1 MSSCMFLDVLVF
13 FVINTT
19 LVVGLLFKGDCS
31 SWCQNA
37 LVLVNWEKYTLA
49 REIADLK
56 LPPLFPPYQKMPAPI
71 RLREL
76 IRTIRTART
85 QAEEREMIQKECAA
99 IRSNFREE
107 DNTYRCRNVAKLL
120 YMHMLGYPAH
130 FGQLEC
136 LKLIASQKFTDKRI
150 GYLGAMLLLDE
161 RQDVHLL
168 MTNCIKNDLNHST
181 QYVQGL
187 ALCTL
192 GCMGSS
198 EMCRDLAGEV
208 EKLLKT
214 SNSYLRK
221 KAALCAVH
229 VIRKVPELMEMFLP
243 ATKNLL
249 NEKNHGVLHTSVV
262 LLTEMCER
270 SPDMLAHF
278 RKNEKLVPQLVRILK
293 NLIMSGYSP
302 EHDVSGISDPFLQV
316 RILRLLRI
324 LGKHDD
330 DSSEAMNDILAQLC
344 NSFRAGE
351 GYLDAILFGKVKINK
366 RIFHTLTIM
375 DLNDIL
381 EGLSADKDNL
391 EVFRLNTG
399 QVSTT
404 DNTTINLKEKC
415 GTIFSK
421 LHRQMKALRTNIWHL
436 KLFKAYKIKDIT
448 PRGLRIKLQPLVANI
463 DNELRQDWATAQH
476 QASMLFVDSLSK
488 YYERNIETLTT
499 ELQMTCLEAETFS
512 STDYYQDHLS
522 QLAKELTNIEQDLK
536 KRKIHKFN
544 RDLGDYEKGKP
555 FVTSKNVRFSE
566 STHKP
571 PRGKKR
577 PRPILKKHD
586 SRHSLTS
593 DDDFSST
600 TEDESNSQRS
610 IGFRFGKSTF
620 VPPMDKYVSIFKDC
634 VMKDLHFSKDPEGCR
649 NNLNRQEC
657 EALKQLQQ
665 NRNIVITSAD
675 KGGGI
680 VVMDYLKYK
689 AEALKQLSQTQFY
702 LKMVVDPTPN
712 FKTDIDSFIDL
723 AVEEDIITPQVANQL
738 KVSEPMPQYLYL
750 IPKTHKD
757 LMNPPVIMAESA
769 CHEVQSAK
777 KAKKSSC
784 ESAAVQSPP
793 DVSFENVMWIFWIL
807 ITLNSLYVCELIDVE
822 LRSLSGRLAPLY
834 LIMFCNFFFL
844 QVLAI
849 NILGRFLLN
858 NDKNIRYVALTSLL
872 KTVQTD
878 HNAVQRHRST
888 IVDCLK
894 DLDVSIKRR
903 AMELSFA
910 LVNGNNI
917 RGMMKELL
925 YFLDS
930 CDPEFKAD
938 CASGIFLAAEKY
950 APSKRWHID
959 TIMRVLTTAGSYVRD
974 DSVPNLIQLITNSV
988 EMHAYTVQR
997 LYRATQEDI
1006 SQQPL
1011 VQVASWCMGEY
1022 GELLVSG
1029 QCEEDE
1035 PIQVTEDEVL
1045 DILESILISNMSV
1058 SVTRGYALTA
1068 IMKLSTRF
1076 NSTLNRIKKIVSVY
1090 GSSIDVELQQRA
1102 VEYNALFKRYDHMR
1116 SALLERMPVMEKTTA
1131 NGPTDIIQTNGEVEP
1146 GLLEARP
1153 TPSVPQPVSQ
1163 ANDLLDLLGGND
1175 VTPVIQTAVVTKPA
1189 SAGGELLDLLGD
1201 LNLSGVPAPT
1211 AMPSVT
1217 QHFILDD
1224 GIASQPL
1231 FNDIATGIPT
1241 MTAYNKN
1248 GLKIDFSFER
1258 SNTNPN
1264 ITVITMAAFNT
1275 TEADMTDFVFQA
1287 AVPKTFQLQL
1297 LSPSSNVVPALNTGS
1312 ITQVIKVL
1320 NPHKQQLRMRIKL
1333 TYNHKGA
1340 AVQDLAE
1347 VNNFPAQSWQ

>member
-1 MSSCMFLDVLVF
+1 
-13 FVINTT
+13 
-19 LVVGLLFKGDCS
+19 
-31 SWCQNA
+31 
-37 LVLVNWEKYTLA
+37 
-49 REIADLK
+49 
-56 LPPLFPPYQKMPAPI
+56 MPAPI

-99 IRSNFREE
+99 IRSSFREE

-249 NEKNHGVLHTSVV
+249 SEKNHGVLHTSVV

-270 SPDMLAHF
+270 SPDMLSHF
-278 RKNEKLVPQLVRILK
+278 RKLVPQLVRILK

-324 LGKHDD
+324 LGRSDD
-330 DSSEAMNDILAQLC
+330 DSSEAMNDILAQVAT
-344 NSFRAGE
+344 NTETSKNVGN
-351 GYLDAILFGKVKINK
+351 AILYETV
-366 RIFHTLTIM
+366 LTIM
-375 DLNDIL
+375 D
-381 EGLSADKDNL
+381 
-391 EVFRLNTG
+391 
-399 QVSTT
+399 
-404 DNTTINLKEKC
+404 
-415 GTIFSK
+415 
-421 LHRQMKALRTNIWHL
+421 
-436 KLFKAYKIKDIT
+436 IKSES
-448 PRGLRIKLQPLVANI
+448 GLR
-463 DNELRQDWATAQH
+463 
-476 QASMLFVDSLSK
+476 
-488 YYERNIETLTT
+488 
-499 ELQMTCLEAETFS
+499 
-512 STDYYQDHLS
+512 
-522 QLAKELTNIEQDLK
+522 
-536 KRKIHKFN
+536 
-544 RDLGDYEKGKP
+544 
-555 FVTSKNVRFSE
+555 
-566 STHKP
+566 
-571 PRGKKR
+571 
-577 PRPILKKHD
+577 
-586 SRHSLTS
+586 
-593 DDDFSST
+593 
-600 TEDESNSQRS
+600 
-610 IGFRFGKSTF
+610 
-620 VPPMDKYVSIFKDC
+620 
-634 VMKDLHFSKDPEGCR
+634 
-649 NNLNRQEC
+649 
-657 EALKQLQQ
+657 
-665 NRNIVITSAD
+665 
-675 KGGGI
+675 
-680 VVMDYLKYK
+680 
-689 AEALKQLSQTQFY
+689 
-702 LKMVVDPTPN
+702 
-712 FKTDIDSFIDL
+712 
-723 AVEEDIITPQVANQL
+723 
-738 KVSEPMPQYLYL
+738 
-750 IPKTHKD
+750 
-757 LMNPPVIMAESA
+757 
-769 CHEVQSAK
+769 
-777 KAKKSSC
+777 
-784 ESAAVQSPP
+784 
-793 DVSFENVMWIFWIL
+793 
-807 ITLNSLYVCELIDVE
+807 
-822 LRSLSGRLAPLY
+822 
-834 LIMFCNFFFL
+834 
-844 QVLAI
+844 VLAI

-938 CASGIFLAAEKY
+938 CASGVFLAAEKY

-997 LYRATQEDI
+997 LYKALLDDI

-1011 VQVASWCMGEY
+1011 VQVASWCIGEY
-1022 GELLVSG
+1022 GDLLVSG
-1029 QCEEDE
+1029 QCEEEE

-1045 DILESILISNMSV
+1045 DVLEGLLVSNLSAP
-1058 SVTRGYALTA
+1058 VTRVNVP
-1068 IMKLSTRF
+1068 I
-1076 NSTLNRIKKIVSVY
+1076 NRIKKVVSIY

-1102 VEYNALFKRYDHMR
+1102 VEYNALFKKYDHMR
-1116 SALLERMPVMEKTTA
+1116 PALLERMPIMEKTAT
-1131 NGPTDIIQTNGEVEP
+1131 NGPSEIVQTNGETDSTVLDTKHP
-1146 GLLEARP
+1146 P
-1153 TPSVPQPVSQ
+1153 TITQPPSQG
-1163 ANDLLDLLGGND
+1163 NDLLDLLGGND
-1175 VTPVIQTAVVTKPA
+1175 VVPVIQTSLPTKPP

-1201 LNLSGVPAPT
+1201 LSLTGAPPPAP
-1211 AMPSVT
+1211 ASVPSVPMS
-1217 QHFILDD
+1217 QPPFLLD
-1224 GIASQPL
+1224 GLSSQPL
-1231 FNDIATGIPT
+1231 FNDIGIPP

-1248 GLKIDFSFER
+1248 GLKIEFMFER
-1258 SNTNPN
+1258 SNPNPN
-1264 ITVITMAAFNT
+1264 IAVITIHASNS

-1297 LSPSSNVVPALNTGS
+1297 LSPSSNVVPALNQGNV
-1312 ITQVIKVL
+1312 TQVIRVL
-1320 NPHKQQLRMRIKL
+1320 NPQKQQLRMRIKL
-1333 TYNHKGA
+1333 TYTYKGSP
-1340 AVQDLAE
+1340 VQDLAE
-1347 VNNFPAQSWQ
+1347 VNNFPPQSWQ

>member
-1 MSSCMFLDVLVF
+1 
-13 FVINTT
+13 
-19 LVVGLLFKGDCS
+19 
-31 SWCQNA
+31 
-37 LVLVNWEKYTLA
+37 
-49 REIADLK
+49 
-56 LPPLFPPYQKMPAPI
+56 MPAPI

-99 IRSNFREE
+99 IRSSFREE

-249 NEKNHGVLHTSVV
+249 SEKNHGVLHTSVV

-278 RKNEKLVPQLVRILK
+278 RKLVPQLVRILK

-324 LGKHDD
+324 LGRSDD
-330 DSSEAMNDILAQLC
+330 ESSEAMNDILAQVAT
-344 NSFRAGE
+344 NTETSKNVGN
-351 GYLDAILFGKVKINK
+351 AILYETV
-366 RIFHTLTIM
+366 LTIM
-375 DLNDIL
+375 D
-381 EGLSADKDNL
+381 
-391 EVFRLNTG
+391 
-399 QVSTT
+399 
-404 DNTTINLKEKC
+404 
-415 GTIFSK
+415 
-421 LHRQMKALRTNIWHL
+421 
-436 KLFKAYKIKDIT
+436 IKSES
-448 PRGLRIKLQPLVANI
+448 GLR
-463 DNELRQDWATAQH
+463 
-476 QASMLFVDSLSK
+476 
-488 YYERNIETLTT
+488 
-499 ELQMTCLEAETFS
+499 
-512 STDYYQDHLS
+512 
-522 QLAKELTNIEQDLK
+522 
-536 KRKIHKFN
+536 
-544 RDLGDYEKGKP
+544 
-555 FVTSKNVRFSE
+555 
-566 STHKP
+566 
-571 PRGKKR
+571 
-577 PRPILKKHD
+577 
-586 SRHSLTS
+586 
-593 DDDFSST
+593 
-600 TEDESNSQRS
+600 
-610 IGFRFGKSTF
+610 
-620 VPPMDKYVSIFKDC
+620 
-634 VMKDLHFSKDPEGCR
+634 
-649 NNLNRQEC
+649 
-657 EALKQLQQ
+657 
-665 NRNIVITSAD
+665 
-675 KGGGI
+675 
-680 VVMDYLKYK
+680 
-689 AEALKQLSQTQFY
+689 
-702 LKMVVDPTPN
+702 
-712 FKTDIDSFIDL
+712 
-723 AVEEDIITPQVANQL
+723 
-738 KVSEPMPQYLYL
+738 
-750 IPKTHKD
+750 
-757 LMNPPVIMAESA
+757 
-769 CHEVQSAK
+769 
-777 KAKKSSC
+777 
-784 ESAAVQSPP
+784 
-793 DVSFENVMWIFWIL
+793 
-807 ITLNSLYVCELIDVE
+807 
-822 LRSLSGRLAPLY
+822 
-834 LIMFCNFFFL
+834 
-844 QVLAI
+844 
-849 NILGRFLLN
+849 
-858 NDKNIRYVALTSLL
+858 
-872 KTVQTD
+872 TVQTD

-938 CASGIFLAAEKY
+938 CASGVFLAAEKY

-997 LYRATQEDI
+997 LYKALLDDI

-1011 VQVASWCMGEY
+1011 VQVASWCIGEY
-1022 GELLVSG
+1022 GDLLVSG
-1029 QCEEDE
+1029 QCEEEE

-1045 DILESILISNMSV
+1045 DVLEGLLVSNLS
-1058 SVTRGYALTA
+1058 SPVTRGYSLTA

-1076 NSTLNRIKKIVSVY
+1076 SSVNRIKKVVSIY

-1102 VEYNALFKRYDHMR
+1102 VEYNALFKKYDHMR
-1116 SALLERMPVMEKTTA
+1116 PALLERMPIMEKSAT
-1131 NGPTDIIQTNGEVEP
+1131 NGPTEIVQTNGETEPSVEP
-1146 GLLEARP
+1146 KHP
-1153 TPSVPQPVSQ
+1153 PPVTQPANQ

-1175 VTPVIQTAVVTKPA
+1175 VVPVIQTTVPTKPA

-1201 LNLSGVPAPT
+1201 LSLSGKVSCLEVAPPLLLPP
-1211 AMPSVT
+1211 PSPLSSWMASPHSPCLMISQLVRVWIREVRT
-1217 QHFILDD
+1217 QSSKLQLQPGFVSYQAEEVVGHKTRVDRSPGGLGPDALDRR
-1224 GIASQPL
+1224 
-1231 FNDIATGIPT
+1231 IPP

-1248 GLKIDFSFER
+1248 GLKIDFTFER
-1258 SNTNPN
+1258 ANPNPN
-1264 ITVITMAAFNT
+1264 IAVITIHASNS

-1297 LSPSSNVVPALNTGS
+1297 LSPSSNVVPALNQGTV
-1312 ITQVIKVL
+1312 TQVIRVL
-1320 NPHKQQLRMRIKL
+1320 NPQKQQLRMRIKL
-1333 TYNHKGA
+1333 TYNLKGSP
-1340 AVQDLAE
+1340 VQDLAE
-1347 VNNFPAQSWQ
+1347 VNNFPPQSWQ

>member
-1 MSSCMFLDVLVF
+1 PVPSLHQSHL
-13 FVINTT
+13 
-19 LVVGLLFKGDCS
+19 
-31 SWCQNA
+31 
-37 LVLVNWEKYTLA
+37 
-49 REIADLK
+49 
-56 LPPLFPPYQKMPAPI
+56 
-71 RLREL
+71 LREL

-99 IRSNFREE
+99 IRSSFREE

-249 NEKNHGVLHTSVV
+249 SEKNHGVLHTSVV

-270 SPDMLAHF
+270 SPDMLLHF
-278 RKNEKLVPQLVRILK
+278 RKLVPQLVRILK

-324 LGKHDD
+324 LGRSDD
-330 DSSEAMNDILAQLC
+330 DSSEAMNDILAQVAT
-344 NSFRAGE
+344 NTETSKNVGN
-351 GYLDAILFGKVKINK
+351 AILYETV
-366 RIFHTLTIM
+366 LTIM
-375 DLNDIL
+375 D
-381 EGLSADKDNL
+381 
-391 EVFRLNTG
+391 
-399 QVSTT
+399 
-404 DNTTINLKEKC
+404 
-415 GTIFSK
+415 
-421 LHRQMKALRTNIWHL
+421 
-436 KLFKAYKIKDIT
+436 IKSES
-448 PRGLRIKLQPLVANI
+448 GLR
-463 DNELRQDWATAQH
+463 
-476 QASMLFVDSLSK
+476 
-488 YYERNIETLTT
+488 
-499 ELQMTCLEAETFS
+499 
-512 STDYYQDHLS
+512 
-522 QLAKELTNIEQDLK
+522 
-536 KRKIHKFN
+536 
-544 RDLGDYEKGKP
+544 
-555 FVTSKNVRFSE
+555 
-566 STHKP
+566 
-571 PRGKKR
+571 
-577 PRPILKKHD
+577 
-586 SRHSLTS
+586 
-593 DDDFSST
+593 
-600 TEDESNSQRS
+600 
-610 IGFRFGKSTF
+610 
-620 VPPMDKYVSIFKDC
+620 
-634 VMKDLHFSKDPEGCR
+634 
-649 NNLNRQEC
+649 
-657 EALKQLQQ
+657 
-665 NRNIVITSAD
+665 
-675 KGGGI
+675 
-680 VVMDYLKYK
+680 
-689 AEALKQLSQTQFY
+689 
-702 LKMVVDPTPN
+702 
-712 FKTDIDSFIDL
+712 
-723 AVEEDIITPQVANQL
+723 
-738 KVSEPMPQYLYL
+738 
-750 IPKTHKD
+750 
-757 LMNPPVIMAESA
+757 
-769 CHEVQSAK
+769 
-777 KAKKSSC
+777 
-784 ESAAVQSPP
+784 
-793 DVSFENVMWIFWIL
+793 
-807 ITLNSLYVCELIDVE
+807 
-822 LRSLSGRLAPLY
+822 
-834 LIMFCNFFFL
+834 
-844 QVLAI
+844 VLAI

-938 CASGIFLAAEKY
+938 CASGVFLAAEKY

-997 LYRATQEDI
+997 LYKALLDDI

-1011 VQVASWCMGEY
+1011 VQVSSWCIGEY
-1022 GELLVSG
+1022 GDLLVSG
-1029 QCEEDE
+1029 QCEEEE

-1045 DILESILISNMSV
+1045 DVLEGLLVSNLSTP
-1058 SVTRGYALTA
+1058 VTRGYSLTA

-1076 NSTLNRIKKIVSVY
+1076 SSVNRIKKVVSIY
-1090 GSSIDVELQQRA
+1090 GSICLQMYSHSLQ
-1102 VEYNALFKRYDHMR
+1102 ALFCRNDSTVVLSKSSLFYRFNLHVLYYLV
-1116 SALLERMPVMEKTTA
+1116 SLLF
-1131 NGPTDIIQTNGEVEP
+1131 
-1146 GLLEARP
+1146 
-1153 TPSVPQPVSQ
+1153 Q

-1175 VTPVIQTAVVTKPA
+1175 VVPVIQTTLPTKPA

-1201 LNLSGVPAPT
+1201 LSLSSRTSLSLSPFLSLT
-1211 AMPSVT
+1211 
-1217 QHFILDD
+1217 H
-1224 GIASQPL
+1224 
-1231 FNDIATGIPT
+1231 
-1241 MTAYNKN
+1241 
-1248 GLKIDFSFER
+1248 SFTFFL
-1258 SNTNPN
+1258 S
-1264 ITVITMAAFNT
+1264 TVITIHATNT
-1275 TEADMTDFVFQA
+1275 TEADMTEFVFQA

-1297 LSPSSNVVPALNTGS
+1297 LSPSSNMVPALNQGS
-1312 ITQVIKVL
+1312 VTQVIRVL
-1320 NPHKQQLRMRIKL
+1320 NPQKQQLRMRVKL
-1333 TYNHKGA
+1333 TYTHKGSP
-1340 AVQDLAE
+1340 VQDLAE
-1347 VNNFPAQSWQ
+1347 VNNFPPQSWQ

>member
-1 MSSCMFLDVLVF
+1 
-13 FVINTT
+13 
-19 LVVGLLFKGDCS
+19 
-31 SWCQNA
+31 
-37 LVLVNWEKYTLA
+37 
-49 REIADLK
+49 
-56 LPPLFPPYQKMPAPI
+56 MPAPI

-99 IRSNFREE
+99 IRSSFREE

-249 NEKNHGVLHTSVV
+249 SEKNHGVLHTSVV

-270 SPDMLAHF
+270 SPDMLLHF
-278 RKNEKLVPQLVRILK
+278 RKVCLLVPQLVRILK

-324 LGKHDD
+324 LGRSDD
-330 DSSEAMNDILAQLC
+330 DSSEAMNDILAQVAT
-344 NSFRAGE
+344 NTETSKNVGN
-351 GYLDAILFGKVKINK
+351 AILYETV
-366 RIFHTLTIM
+366 LTIM
-375 DLNDIL
+375 D
-381 EGLSADKDNL
+381 
-391 EVFRLNTG
+391 
-399 QVSTT
+399 
-404 DNTTINLKEKC
+404 
-415 GTIFSK
+415 
-421 LHRQMKALRTNIWHL
+421 
-436 KLFKAYKIKDIT
+436 IKSES
-448 PRGLRIKLQPLVANI
+448 GLR
-463 DNELRQDWATAQH
+463 
-476 QASMLFVDSLSK
+476 
-488 YYERNIETLTT
+488 
-499 ELQMTCLEAETFS
+499 
-512 STDYYQDHLS
+512 
-522 QLAKELTNIEQDLK
+522 
-536 KRKIHKFN
+536 
-544 RDLGDYEKGKP
+544 
-555 FVTSKNVRFSE
+555 
-566 STHKP
+566 
-571 PRGKKR
+571 
-577 PRPILKKHD
+577 
-586 SRHSLTS
+586 
-593 DDDFSST
+593 
-600 TEDESNSQRS
+600 
-610 IGFRFGKSTF
+610 
-620 VPPMDKYVSIFKDC
+620 
-634 VMKDLHFSKDPEGCR
+634 
-649 NNLNRQEC
+649 
-657 EALKQLQQ
+657 
-665 NRNIVITSAD
+665 
-675 KGGGI
+675 
-680 VVMDYLKYK
+680 
-689 AEALKQLSQTQFY
+689 
-702 LKMVVDPTPN
+702 
-712 FKTDIDSFIDL
+712 
-723 AVEEDIITPQVANQL
+723 
-738 KVSEPMPQYLYL
+738 
-750 IPKTHKD
+750 
-757 LMNPPVIMAESA
+757 
-769 CHEVQSAK
+769 
-777 KAKKSSC
+777 
-784 ESAAVQSPP
+784 
-793 DVSFENVMWIFWIL
+793 
-807 ITLNSLYVCELIDVE
+807 
-822 LRSLSGRLAPLY
+822 
-834 LIMFCNFFFL
+834 
-844 QVLAI
+844 VLAI

-938 CASGIFLAAEKY
+938 CASGVFLAAEKY

-997 LYRATQEDI
+997 LYKALLDDI

-1011 VQVASWCMGEY
+1011 VQVSSWCIGEY
-1022 GELLVSG
+1022 GDLLVSG
-1029 QCEEDE
+1029 QCEEEE

-1045 DILESILISNMSV
+1045 DVLEGLLVSNLSTP
-1058 SVTRGYALTA
+1058 VTRGYSLTA

-1076 NSTLNRIKKIVSVY
+1076 SSVNRIKKVVSIY
-1090 GSSIDVELQQRA
+1090 SSSIDVELQQRA
-1102 VEYNALFKRYDHMR
+1102 VEYNALFKKYDHMR
-1116 SALLERMPVMEKTTA
+1116 PALLERMPIMEKTA
-1131 NGPTDIIQTNGEVEP
+1131 SNGPTEIMQTNGETE
-1146 GLLEARP
+1146 
-1153 TPSVPQPVSQ
+1153 PSVPDTKHLPLVTQPANQ

-1175 VTPVIQTAVVTKPA
+1175 VVPVIQTTLPTKPA

-1201 LNLSGVPAPT
+1201 LSLTGGPTVVPAP
-1211 AMPSVT
+1211 APSVPVS
-1217 QHFILDD
+1217 QPPFLLD
-1224 GIASQPL
+1224 GLSSQPL
-1231 FNDIATGIPT
+1231 FNDTSAAIPP
-1241 MTAYNKN
+1241 MTAYSKN
-1248 GLKIDFSFER
+1248 GLKIEFTFER
-1258 SNTNPN
+1258 ANPNPN
-1264 ITVITMAAFNT
+1264 IAVITIHATNT
-1275 TEADMTDFVFQA
+1275 TEADMTEFVFQA

-1297 LSPSSNVVPALNTGS
+1297 LSPSSNIVPALNQGS
-1312 ITQVIKVL
+1312 VTQVIRVL
-1320 NPHKQQLRMRIKL
+1320 NPQKQQLRMRVKL
-1333 TYNHKGA
+1333 TYTHKGSP
-1340 AVQDLAE
+1340 VQDLAE
-1347 VNNFPAQSWQ
+1347 VNNFPPQSWQ